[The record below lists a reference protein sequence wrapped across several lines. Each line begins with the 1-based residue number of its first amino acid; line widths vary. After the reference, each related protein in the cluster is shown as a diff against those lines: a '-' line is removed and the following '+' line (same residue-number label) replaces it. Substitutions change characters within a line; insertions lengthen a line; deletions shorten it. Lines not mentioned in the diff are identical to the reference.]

1 MISRAEAAADIT
13 GEGVGDNH
21 LFAETDA
28 EQQGAVHNIVP
39 VPQLPAQL
47 IELRHHVF
55 VMQNRSGN

>member
-1 MISRAEAAADIT
+1 MISRAETAADIT

-21 LFAETDA
+21 LFAEADT
-28 EQQGAVHNIVP
+28 EQQGAVHDIVP
-39 VPQLPAQL
+39 VPQLSAQL